1 MNFHIKNPIQNIKSL
16 PKECAI
22 IRSLLHGKY
31 MISSPIVLIQ
41 LKERKVL
48 KKYIIQRDLT
58 LIASV
63 MNILRL
69 VKIYAKYVKNIN
81 RIIRLFPLYPEMKYK
96 ISVVI
101 WYEEV

>member
-1 MNFHIKNPIQNIKSL
+1 MSFYIKNPIQNIKLL

-22 IRSLLHGKY
+22 IRSLLHGKC
-31 MISSPIVLIQ
+31 MISSPIALIR

-48 KKYIIQRDLT
+48 KKDVIRQDLT
-58 LIASV
+58 LIAGV